1 MVFQGINNHPSTA
14 RTSSKL
20 LLPGTAG
27 AQQGGQIVNGMQRP
41 IRPGTG
47 PAGNSWSGLRLLDNM
62 GNIGKAGV
70 TYSNLFHVYVHYIYI
85 YIFDTLQNPFVHIY
99 IFLTRC
105 NKYPQNHI
113 HHIDDFSPR
122 IDDVSQLS
130 SQKWNYCVHQ
140 FSN

>member
-1 MVFQGINNHPSTA
+1 MQPMVIPFFTHDIPMVFQGINNHPSTA

-85 YIFDTLQNPFVHIY
+85 S
-99 IFLTRC
+99 LTRC
-105 NKYPQNHI
+105 KIPSFTSI
-113 HHIDDFSPR
+113 SF
-122 IDDVSQLS
+122 
-130 SQKWNYCVHQ
+130 
-140 FSN
+140 

>member
-1 MVFQGINNHPSTA
+1 MQPMAIPFFTHDIPMVLQGINNHPSTA

-70 TYSNLFHVYVHYIYI
+70 TYSNLFHVYVHNIYNNIYI
-85 YIFDTLQNPFVHIY
+85 S
-99 IFLTRC
+99 LTRC
-105 NKYPQNHI
+105 KIPSFTSI
-113 HHIDDFSPR
+113 SF
-122 IDDVSQLS
+122 
-130 SQKWNYCVHQ
+130 
-140 FSN
+140 